1 MHIFLEYGQTIRII
15 DGVVVTGLIRKFI
28 VASPLPPT
36 PEEVFRRLPGGF
48 QRNLVAE
55 VFRGRSGGGQEES
68 GEGGQGGQE
77 GFREEAWGGREEE
90 ARGGREAARA
100 AAGRWPGGGRGGL
113 QGALQGGV
121 QGGFQGGAW
130 RWPKCSK

>member
-1 MHIFLEYGQTIRII
+1 MATGEAYLATGEAYFSNKLGQQDFFGIS
-15 DGVVVTGLIRKFI
+15 GLFT

-36 PEEVFRRLPGGF
+36 PEEVFRRLPAGF

-55 VFRGRSGGGQEES
+55 VFRGRSGGGQDES
-68 GEGGQGGQE
+68 GEGGQE

-113 QGALQGGV
+113 QGGLQGGA
-121 QGGFQGGAW
+121 G
-130 RWPKCSK
+130 RWSRCSK